1 MLGSSNISIMP
12 VPRMNDGSNFVI
24 PMNIIIVNSIKVE
37 NRDEVQEC

>member
-1 MLGSSNISIMP
+1 MLGSSNISMMS

-24 PMNIIIVNSIKVE
+24 PINIIIANSIKVE